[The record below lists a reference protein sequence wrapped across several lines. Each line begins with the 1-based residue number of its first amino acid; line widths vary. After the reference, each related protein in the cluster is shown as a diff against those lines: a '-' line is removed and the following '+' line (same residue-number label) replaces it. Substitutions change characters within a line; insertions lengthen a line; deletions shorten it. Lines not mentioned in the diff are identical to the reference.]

1 MIELNIKTYKFK
13 NNNMKVEISN
23 GELLDKLTIL
33 ELKIQNIKNTK
44 KLANVYTEFNE
55 LNPLAEVLFESYDS
69 DLQNHYTE
77 LEYINTQLWKI
88 EDDIRECERNKDFGS
103 KFVDLARSVY
113 ITNDKRCEVKKIINL
128 LTESG
133 FVEEKSYK
141 EY

>member
-1 MIELNIKTYKFK
+1 MKIE
-13 NNNMKVEISN
+13 VSN
-23 GELLDKLTIL
+23 GELLDKISIL
-33 ELKIQNIKNTK
+33 ELKTLNIKDTN
-44 KLANVYTEFNE
+44 KLVNIYKEFNE
-55 LNPLAEVLFESYDS
+55 LNPLAENLFNTYDS

-77 LEYINTQLWKI
+77 LASINAQLWKI